1 MSTDDASSA
10 NRAPV
15 QRWSST
21 RAWGG
26 GAPGGAVAGHAAE
39 ELRAEHRQGTG
50 PEQHRGAGA
59 EELWTEEG
67 WGALGETKQM
77 TEPMRETG
85 TYGFDGFF
93 WSRLFLISAEYS
105 FSGEAPF
112 PLIHNQ
118 TTIKRDGVAR
128 FYHILEPNTTLVIS
142 EGYCNKMKQKSLNS
156 KLIMYNFLHINMVTN
171 THELKSQPCHQ
182 MMQLPME

>member
-93 WSRLFLISAEYS
+93 WSRLVPHISGIFLLGRGSVPSHPQPNNHKEGWSGSVLPYS
-105 FSGEAPF
+105 KTKHHLS
-112 PLIHNQ
+112 
-118 TTIKRDGVAR
+118 
-128 FYHILEPNTTLVIS
+128 HI
-142 EGYCNKMKQKSLNS
+142 
-156 KLIMYNFLHINMVTN
+156 
-171 THELKSQPCHQ
+171 
-182 MMQLPME
+182 